1 MDRTACN
8 SVTMSLGRCLL
19 TEFIFSGCDKGLS
32 LKERIEGKTERSEK
46 IKKERQNK
54 GKKKGR
60 EEKE

>member
-1 MDRTACN
+1 
-8 SVTMSLGRCLL
+8 
-19 TEFIFSGCDKGLS
+19 